1 MKKYDLSSGLFWLL
15 IGLGFASGGFH
26 YGFGSWTEPGPGL
39 LPVVF
44 GVILTIL
51 SIGVL
56 AAALPGLREGK
67 NKPFWEAGG
76 SWKPILFTLIA
87 LSAYMALL
95 KPAGFIL
102 TTFLLVFYLLKFIG
116 GKKWLIS
123 IGCALVSAFLCFYL
137 FSGLLGTPLPKG
149 QLYGFHLGSVAG
161 V

>member
-1 MKKYDLSSGLFWLL
+1 LKKYDLSSGLFWLL
-15 IGLGFASGGFH
+15 IGLGFTGGGLR
-26 YGFGSWTEPGPGL
+26 YGFGSWTGPGPGL

-44 GVILTIL
+44 GVILMIL
-51 SIGVL
+51 SVGLL
-56 AAALPGLREGK
+56 AAALFGVKEGK
-67 NKPFWEAGG
+67 TKLFWQAGG
-76 SWKPILFTLIA
+76 SWKPILFTVIA
-87 LSAYMALL
+87 LLAYMALL
-95 KPAGFIL
+95 KPAGFIP

-116 GKKWLIS
+116 GKRWLIS